1 MKRVLEMSVNLAKQ
15 RLKSKTQLA
24 QLQTILT
31 DYSSNEELILIIEKV
46 LRMIAK
52 VP

>member
-1 MKRVLEMSVNLAKQ
+1 MSVNLAKQ

-46 LRMIAK
+46 LRMIGK